1 MKIKSTYEKIMRD
14 IKQRGEKA
22 TIDTLMVFVV
32 IPTKKMVTKV
42 MEFVVAC
49 IKGTTIQR
57 IQLGMV
63 VKIKPK

>member
-1 MKIKSTYEKIMRD
+1 MID

-22 TIDTLMVFVV
+22 TIDMLTVSVV

-49 IKGTTIQR
+49 IKCTTIQR

-63 VKIKPK
+63 VRIKTK